1 MGMGWRGGLASG
13 ARSTGEEGGGADGRV
28 RISREEHPDLKRGIG
43 PWLLLFFV
51 LGDIVG
57 AGIYALVGEVGA
69 LVGGAIWSAFLAAFF
84 LAIFTASSYAELV
97 TKYPRAGGSATYVN
111 NAFRNPFVSFMVAF
125 AVMASGITSACT
137 LTLAFSGDYLAQ
149 FISVPIIGAAL
160 VFMVL
165 VGCINFYGI
174 SESVRIN
181 VILTCVEITG
191 LILIV
196 VIGAAALAG
205 GHGDPGRAFEFKEG
219 TSVLTALLAG
229 TVLAFYAL
237 IGFDDSV
244 NVAEETQ
251 HPSRNYPR
259 AIFGALL
266 LAGFVYLLV
275 TFTASMVVPTAT
287 LADSSGPLLEVVKA
301 GPIAI
306 PTQLFAAIALLAVSN
321 GALINMIM
329 ASRII
334 YGMGDQGVMPTVF
347 SRVHPGRRTPWVSI
361 VFTTVIALLVL
372 IAIGRNDE
380 ALALLG
386 STTVVLLLIAFVM
399 VNIAVLVLRQDE
411 VGHEHFRTPTIFPI
425 LGAVVAAGLLIY
437 QAVSDISVFG
447 LAALLLLL
455 GAILYGVNLL
465 VMRSQ
470 EREAG

>member
-1 MGMGWRGGLASG
+1 MDESVSH
-13 ARSTGEEGGGADGRV
+13 AR
-28 RISREEHPDLKRGIG
+28 EHPDLKRGIG

-69 LVGGAIWSAFLAAFF
+69 LVGGAIWAAFLAAFF

-160 VFMVL
+160 VFMIL
-165 VGCINFYGI
+165 VGLINFYGI

-191 LILIV
+191 LVLIV

-361 VFTTVIALLVL
+361 IFTTVIALLVL

-380 ALALLG
+380 ALATLG

-465 VMRSQ
+465 VIRSQ

>member
-1 MGMGWRGGLASG
+1 MDESVSH
-13 ARSTGEEGGGADGRV
+13 AR
-28 RISREEHPDLKRGIG
+28 EHPDLKRGIG

-149 FISVPIIGAAL
+149 FITVPVIAAAL

-165 VGCINFYGI
+165 IGFINFYGI

-380 ALALLG
+380 ALATLG

>member
-1 MGMGWRGGLASG
+1 MDESVSH
-13 ARSTGEEGGGADGRV
+13 AR
-28 RISREEHPDLKRGIG
+28 EHPDLKRGIG

-69 LVGGAIWSAFLAAFF
+69 LVGGAIWAAFLAAFF
-84 LAIFTASSYAELV
+84 LALFTASSYAELV

-111 NAFRNPFVSFMVAF
+111 NAFRSPFVSFMVAF

-165 VGCINFYGI
+165 IGCINFYGI

-191 LILIV
+191 LVLIV
-196 VIGAAALAG
+196 VIGAAALSTGA
-205 GHGDPGRAFEFKEG
+205 GDPGRAFEFKEG

-266 LAGFVYLLV
+266 LAGVVYLLV
-275 TFTASMVVPTAT
+275 TFTASMVVPTGT

-334 YGMGDQGVMPTVF
+334 YGMGDQGVMPTAF

-361 VFTTVIALLVL
+361 LFTTVIALLVL

-380 ALALLG
+380 ALATLG

-399 VNIAVLVLRQDE
+399 VNIAVLVLRRDE

-465 VMRSQ
+465 VIRSQ

>member
-1 MGMGWRGGLASG
+1 MDESVSH
-13 ARSTGEEGGGADGRV
+13 AR
-28 RISREEHPDLKRGIG
+28 EHPDLKRGIG

-57 AGIYALVGEVGA
+57 AGIYALVGEVGGII
-69 LVGGAIWSAFLAAFF
+69 GGAIWAAFLSAFV

-125 AVMASGITSACT
+125 AVMTSGITSACT

-149 FISVPIIGAAL
+149 FISVPVIGAAL

-165 VGCINFYGI
+165 IGAINFYGI

-191 LILIV
+191 LILIIL
-196 VIGAAALAG
+196 IGIVALSAG
-205 GHGDPGRAFEFKEG
+205 TGDPGRAFEFKEG
-219 TSVLTALLAG
+219 TSVLTALLGG

-266 LAGFVYLLV
+266 LAGVIYLLV
-275 TFTASMVVPTAT
+275 TFTASMVVPTGT
-287 LADSSGPLLEVVKA
+287 LAESSGPLLEVVEA
-301 GPIAI
+301 GPLSI
-306 PTQLFAAIALLAVSN
+306 PTKLFAAIALLAVSN

-334 YGMGDQGVMPTVF
+334 YGMGDQGVVPTVF
-347 SRVHPGRRTPWVSI
+347 SSVHRGRRTPWVSI
-361 VFTTVIALLVL
+361 LFTTTIALLLL

-380 ALALLG
+380 ALSTLG
-386 STTVVLLLIAFVM
+386 STTVILLLIAFVM
-399 VNIAVLVLRQDE
+399 VNISVLVLRRDE
-411 VGHEHFRTPTIFPI
+411 VGHEHFRAPTVFPI
-425 LGAVVAAGLLIY
+425 LGAVVASALLIY
-437 QAVSDISVFG
+437 QAINDITVLR
-447 LAALLLLL
+447 LAGILLLV
-455 GAILYGVNLL
+455 GVVLYGVNLL
-465 VMRSQ
+465 LKRSLD
-470 EREAG
+470 RETPRSE

>member
-1 MGMGWRGGLASG
+1 MDDERVTH
-13 ARSTGEEGGGADGRV
+13 AR
-28 RISREEHPDLKRGIG
+28 EHPELRRGIG

-57 AGIYALVGEVGA
+57 AGIYALVGEVGG
-69 LVGGAIWSAFLAAFF
+69 LVGGAIWSAFLCAFV

-111 NAFRNPFVSFMVAF
+111 NAFRKPFVSFMVAF
-125 AVMASGITSACT
+125 AVMASGITSAST

-149 FISVPIIGAAL
+149 FINVPIIGAAV
-160 VFMVL
+160 VFML
-165 VGCINFYGI
+165 LITAINFYGI
-174 SESVRIN
+174 SESVKIN

-191 LILIV
+191 LILIIL
-196 VIGAAALAG
+196 IGIAALG
-205 GHGDPGRAFEFKEG
+205 GGTGDPGRAFEFKEG
-219 TSVLTALLAG
+219 TSVLSAILAG

-266 LAGFVYLLV
+266 LAGVIYLLV
-275 TFTASMVVPTAT
+275 TFTASMVVPTGI
-287 LADSSGPLLEVVKA
+287 LAESSGPLLEVVER

-347 SRVHPGRRTPWVSI
+347 SSVHPGRRTPWVSI
-361 VFTTVIALLVL
+361 AFTAAIALIVLVT
-372 IAIGRNDE
+372 IGRNDE
-380 ALALLG
+380 ALSTLG

-399 VNIAVLVLRQDE
+399 VNISVLVLRRDE
-411 VGHEHFRTPTIFPI
+411 VGHEHFRAPTAFPV
-425 LGAVVAAGLLIY
+425 LGAVVAAALLIY
-437 QAVSDISVFG
+437 QAASDITVFG
-447 LAALLLLL
+447 LAAALL
-455 GAILYGVNLL
+455 AIGVVLYGVNIL
-465 VMRSQ
+465 VKRSVDRDAPQ
-470 EREAG
+470 PE

>member
-1 MGMGWRGGLASG
+1 MDESVSH
-13 ARSTGEEGGGADGRV
+13 AR
-28 RISREEHPDLKRGIG
+28 EHPDLKRGIG

-111 NAFRNPFVSFMVAF
+111 NAFRSPFVSFMVAF

-149 FISVPIIGAAL
+149 FISVPVIGAAL

-165 VGCINFYGI
+165 VALINFYGI

-191 LILIV
+191 LVLIV

-306 PTQLFAAIALLAVSN
+306 PTQLFAAIALLAVSK

-380 ALALLG
+380 ALATLG

>member
-1 MGMGWRGGLASG
+1 MDESVTH
-13 ARSTGEEGGGADGRV
+13 AR
-28 RISREEHPDLKRGIG
+28 EHPDLKRGIG

-57 AGIYALVGEVGA
+57 AGIYALVGEVGG
-69 LVGGAIWSAFLAAFF
+69 LIGGAIWAAFLCAFV
-84 LAIFTASSYAELV
+84 LAIFTAASYAELV

-149 FISVPIIGAAL
+149 FITVPIIGAAV
-160 VFMVL
+160 VFML
-165 VGCINFYGI
+165 VITGINFYGI

-181 VILTCVEITG
+181 VVLTIVEITG
-191 LILIV
+191 LALIII
-196 VIGAAALAG
+196 IGIAALG
-205 GHGDPGRAFEFKEG
+205 TGTGDPGRAFEFKEG
-219 TSVLTALLAG
+219 TSVLTAILAG

-266 LAGFVYLLV
+266 LAGVIYLLV
-275 TFTASMVVPTAT
+275 TFTASMVVPTGV
-287 LADSSGPLLEVVKA
+287 LAESSGPLLEVVEA

-347 SRVHPGRRTPWVSI
+347 SSVHPGRRTPWVSI
-361 VFTTVIALLVL
+361 LFTAAIALVVLVT
-372 IAIGRNDE
+372 IGRNDE
-380 ALALLG
+380 ALSTLG
-386 STTVVLLLIAFVM
+386 STTVVLLLLAFVM
-399 VNIAVLVLRQDE
+399 VNISVLVLRRDE
-411 VGHEHFRTPTIFPI
+411 VGHEHFRAPTAFPI
-425 LGAVVAAGLLIY
+425 LGAIVAAVLLIY
-437 QAVSDISVFG
+437 QAVTDITVFG
-447 LAALLLLL
+447 LAAALL
-455 GAILYGVNLL
+455 AIGVVLYGVNLL
-465 VMRSQ
+465 AKRSLD
-470 EREAG
+470 RESPQAR

>member
-1 MGMGWRGGLASG
+1 MDESV
-13 ARSTGEEGGGADGRV
+13 SHV
-28 RISREEHPDLKRGIG
+28 REHPELKRGIG
-43 PWLLLFFV
+43 PWLLLFFI

-57 AGIYALVGEVGA
+57 AGIYALVGEVGG
-69 LVGGAIWSAFLAAFF
+69 LVGGAIWSAFLCAFV
-84 LAIFTASSYAELV
+84 LAIFTAASYAELV

-149 FISVPIIGAAL
+149 FISVPVIGAAIA
-160 VFMVL
+160 FML
-165 VGCINFYGI
+165 LITAINFYGI
-174 SESVRIN
+174 TESVRIN
-181 VILTCVEITG
+181 VVLTLVEIIG
-191 LILIV
+191 LALIII
-196 VIGAAALAG
+196 IGIAALAG

-219 TSVLTALLAG
+219 TSVMTALLAG

-266 LAGFVYLLV
+266 LAGVVYLLV

-287 LADSSGPLLEVVKA
+287 LAESSGPLLEVVKA

-306 PTQLFAAIALLAVSN
+306 PLKIFAAIALLAVSN

-329 ASRII
+329 ASRIV
-334 YGMGDQGVMPTVF
+334 YGMGDQGVMPTAF
-347 SRVHPGRRTPWVSI
+347 SNVHPGRRTPWVSI
-361 VFTTVIALLVL
+361 AFTSVIALLVL
-372 IAIGRNDE
+372 ITIGRNDE
-380 ALALLG
+380 ALSTLG

-399 VNIAVLVLRQDE
+399 VNISVLVLRRDE
-411 VGHEHFRTPTIFPI
+411 VGHEHFRTPTVFPV
-425 LGAVVAAGLLIY
+425 LGAVIAAGLLIY
-437 QAVSDISVFG
+437 QAVSDVTVFG
-447 LAALLLLL
+447 LAAVLLVV
-455 GAILYGVNLL
+455 GVVLYGVNLL
-465 VMRSQ
+465 VKRSLDQ
-470 EREAG
+470 ESPEAR

>member
-1 MGMGWRGGLASG
+1 MDDERVTH
-13 ARSTGEEGGGADGRV
+13 AR
-28 RISREEHPDLKRGIG
+28 EHPELRRGIG

-57 AGIYALVGEVGA
+57 AGIYALVGEVGG
-69 LVGGAIWSAFLAAFF
+69 LVGGAIWSAFLCAFV

-111 NAFRNPFVSFMVAF
+111 NAFRKPFVSFMVAF
-125 AVMASGITSACT
+125 AVMASGITSAST

-149 FISVPIIGAAL
+149 FINVPIIGAAV
-160 VFMVL
+160 VFML
-165 VGCINFYGI
+165 LITAINFYGI
-174 SESVRIN
+174 SESVKIN

-191 LILIV
+191 LILIIL
-196 VIGAAALAG
+196 IGIAALG
-205 GHGDPGRAFEFKEG
+205 GGTGDPGRAFEFKEG
-219 TSVLTALLAG
+219 TSVLSAILAG

-266 LAGFVYLLV
+266 LAGVIYLLV
-275 TFTASMVVPTAT
+275 TFTASMVVPTGI
-287 LADSSGPLLEVVKA
+287 LAESSGPLLEVVER
-301 GPIAI
+301 GPIGI

-347 SRVHPGRRTPWVSI
+347 SSVHPGRRTPWVSI
-361 VFTTVIALLVL
+361 AFTAAIALIVLVT
-372 IAIGRNDE
+372 IGRNDE
-380 ALALLG
+380 ALSTLG

-399 VNIAVLVLRQDE
+399 VNISVLVLRRDE
-411 VGHEHFRTPTIFPI
+411 VGHEHFRAPTAFPV
-425 LGAVVAAGLLIY
+425 LGAVVAAALLIY
-437 QAVSDISVFG
+437 QAASDITVFG
-447 LAALLLLL
+447 LAAALL
-455 GAILYGVNLL
+455 AIGVVLYGVNVL
-465 VMRSQ
+465 VKRSVD
-470 EREAG
+470 REAPQP

>member
-1 MGMGWRGGLASG
+1 MDESV
-13 ARSTGEEGGGADGRV
+13 SHV
-28 RISREEHPDLKRGIG
+28 REHPDLKRGIG
-43 PWLLLFFV
+43 PWLLLFFI

-57 AGIYALVGEVGA
+57 AGIYALVGEVGG
-69 LVGGAIWSAFLAAFF
+69 LVGGAIWSAFLCAFV

-149 FISVPIIGAAL
+149 FISVPIIGAAI
-160 VFMVL
+160 VFML
-165 VGCINFYGI
+165 LITAINFYGI

-181 VILTCVEITG
+181 VVLTLVEITG
-191 LILIV
+191 LILIII
-196 VIGAAALAG
+196 IGIAALAG

-244 NVAEETQ
+244 NVAEETH

-266 LAGFVYLLV
+266 LAGVISLLV

-287 LADSSGPLLEVVKA
+287 LAESSGPLLEVVEA

-306 PTQLFAAIALLAVSN
+306 PTKLFAAIALLAVSN

-329 ASRII
+329 ASRIV
-334 YGMGDQGVMPTVF
+334 YGMGDQGVMPTAF
-347 SRVHPGRRTPWVSI
+347 SNVHPGRRTPWVSI
-361 VFTTVIALLVL
+361 AFTSVIALLVL
-372 IAIGRNDE
+372 ITIGRNDE
-380 ALALLG
+380 ALSTLG

-399 VNIAVLVLRQDE
+399 VNISVLVLRRDE
-411 VGHEHFRTPTIFPI
+411 VGHEHFRTPTVFPI
-425 LGAVVAAGLLIY
+425 LGAVIAGGLLIY
-437 QAVSDISVFG
+437 QAVSDPTVFG
-447 LAALLLLL
+447 LAALLLVE
-455 GAILYGVNLL
+455 GVILYGVDL
-465 VMRSQ
+465 VAKRSLD
-470 EREAG
+470 R

>member
-1 MGMGWRGGLASG
+1 MDESVSHER
-13 ARSTGEEGGGADGRV
+13 
-28 RISREEHPDLKRGIG
+28 EHPDLKRGIG
-43 PWLLLFFV
+43 PYLLLFFI

-69 LVGGAIWSAFLAAFF
+69 LVGGAIWAAFLCAFV

-97 TKYPRAGGSATYVN
+97 TKYPRAGGSATYIN
-111 NAFRNPFVSFMVAF
+111 NAFRNQFISFMVAF

-165 VGCINFYGI
+165 IGCINFYGI

-196 VIGAAALAG
+196 AIGVAALSTG
-205 GHGDPGRAFEFKEG
+205 EGDPSRAFEFKEG

-251 HPSRNYPR
+251 NPSRNYPR
-259 AIFGALL
+259 AIFGALII
-266 LAGFVYLLV
+266 AGIVYLLV
-275 TFTASMVVPTAT
+275 TFTASMVVPTGA
-287 LADSSGPLLEVVKA
+287 LAESSGPLLEVVERS
-301 GPIAI
+301 PIAI
-306 PTQLFAAIALLAVSN
+306 PTKLFAAIALLAVSN

-334 YGMGDQGVMPTVF
+334 YGMGDQGVMPSAF

-361 VFTTVIALLVL
+361 LFTTTIALLVL
-372 IAIGRNDE
+372 VTIGRNDE
-380 ALALLG
+380 ALGTLG
-386 STTVVLLLIAFVM
+386 STTVVLLLTAFVM
-399 VNIAVLVLRQDE
+399 VNISVLVLRRDD
-411 VGHEHFRTPTIFPI
+411 VGHEHFRTPTVFPI
-425 LGAVVAAGLLIY
+425 LGGAIAAGLLIY
-437 QAVSDISVFG
+437 QAFTDIAVFYVAG
-447 LAALLLLL
+447 LLLLVGL
-455 GAILYGVNLL
+455 VLYGVNVL
-465 VMRSQ
+465 VKRSTDRNTSQ
-470 EREAG
+470 PG

>member
-1 MGMGWRGGLASG
+1 MDDERVTH
-13 ARSTGEEGGGADGRV
+13 AR
-28 RISREEHPDLKRGIG
+28 EHPELRRGIG

-57 AGIYALVGEVGA
+57 AGIYALVGEVGG
-69 LVGGAIWSAFLAAFF
+69 LVGGAIWTAFLCAFV
-84 LAIFTASSYAELV
+84 LAIFTAASYAELV

-111 NAFRNPFVSFMVAF
+111 NAFRRPFVSFMVAF
-125 AVMASGITSACT
+125 AVMASGITSAST
-137 LTLAFSGDYLAQ
+137 LTLAFSGDYLSQ
-149 FISVPIIGAAL
+149 FINVPIIGAAV
-160 VFMVL
+160 VFML
-165 VGCINFYGI
+165 VITAINFYGI

-191 LILIV
+191 LLLIILIG
-196 VIGAAALAG
+196 IAALG
-205 GHGDPGRAFEFKEG
+205 TGTGDPGRAFEFKEG
-219 TSVLTALLAG
+219 TSVLSAILAG

-266 LAGFVYLLV
+266 LAGVIYLLV
-275 TFTASMVVPTAT
+275 TFTTSMVVPTGI
-287 LADSSGPLLEVVKA
+287 LAESSGPLLEVVER
-301 GPIAI
+301 GPIGI

-361 VFTTVIALLVL
+361 AFTAAIALIVLVT
-372 IAIGRNDE
+372 IGRNDE
-380 ALALLG
+380 ALSTLG

-399 VNIAVLVLRQDE
+399 VNISVLVLRRDE
-411 VGHEHFRTPTIFPI
+411 VGHEHFRAPTAFPV
-425 LGAVVAAGLLIY
+425 LGAVVAAALLIY
-437 QAVSDISVFG
+437 QAASDITVFG
-447 LAALLLLL
+447 LAAALL
-455 GAILYGVNLL
+455 AIGVVLYGVNVL
-465 VMRSQ
+465 VKRSVD
-470 EREAG
+470 REAPQP